1 MESNSIKIEDLLVF
15 FTLYN
20 AHPCLA
26 GPLLCRSN
34 APSGSAHLCQFPL
47 PGESNLTAPLQTGS
61 KYTCQRHLGKEKR
74 PATKSLPGILTFQGL
89 FFFKMCS
96 SEKEKPAVLTHLRT
110 LGTGTQKAI
119 HFFFCLYPGSRH
131 SFFLI

>member
-34 APSGSAHLCQFPL
+34 PPSGSVHLCQFPL
-47 PGESNLTAPLQTGS
+47 PRESNLTAPLQTGS
-61 KYTCQRHLGKEKR
+61 KYMCQRHLGKEKR

-89 FFFKMCS
+89 FFRD
-96 SEKEKPAVLTHLRT
+96 VLFRKREACCLNSPTY
-110 LGTGTQKAI
+110 TGNGNTEG
-119 HFFFCLYPGSRH
+119 HSFFFWLYPGSQP